1 MQNLIQEGRP
11 VIHAVTH
18 TDEPGIEARV
28 FCLVDGFAA
37 QISHSINVKRQE
49 YNTHDIRVFD
59 PVRMMWSMILS
70 WNFADVGHVPIHPDA
85 ETVLHLSK
93 VSERLWGLANVVLT
107 QSRLRQEE
115 VSVAQHV
122 AEQMAAHQATMMEM
136 RRAEPTGDAD
146 DEGFSPR
153 SIDPEQINNLRRK
166 LEGEAQG

>member
-37 QISHSINVKRQE
+37 QITHSINVKRQE
-49 YNTHDIRVFD
+49 YNNHDIRVFD
-59 PVRMMWSMILS
+59 PVRMMWTMVLT
-70 WNFADVGHVPIHPDA
+70 WGFADVGHVPIHPDA
-85 ETVLHLSK
+85 ETVIHLSQ

-107 QSRLRQEE
+107 QSRLRREE

-122 AEQMAAHQATMMEM
+122 AEQMAHQAAMMEM
-136 RRAEPTGDAD
+136 YRAEPTGEPG
-146 DEGFSPR
+146 DEAFSPR
-153 SIDPEQINNLRRK
+153 PIDPEQINDLRRK
-166 LEGEAQG
+166 LEGEDGA